1 MTTYKQELSR
11 ELSLRQNILITLSAV
26 TPASSVFIIVPTVL
40 LSLGGASV
48 LAMAIAALIAM
59 FVGMCYAELSS
70 RYPISGGEYTWAAR
84 VLGKPVGFAVMLLT
98 MVSGI
103 FIIPVIALGTGM
115 YLGVAIPS
123 LSGNNVGLLVIVIT
137 TAIAAL
143 RIKTNAW
150 VTGVFLA
157 IEILSVLLLTVL
169 GAIHINRPI
178 STFWTPT
185 AINDAGMMQSVSWGL
200 VASLLSVSLFAYNG
214 YGASVYYA
222 EETRNASNKIGKAIM
237 VALLITV
244 VVEILPLMAVV
255 LGTGSLDKMLADPAP
270 INYFLLERGGKSLN
284 ILVSVGIAVAI
295 INAVI
300 AIIIQIGRLIYSSA
314 RDGSWPDFIGKP
326 LGSINK
332 RFDTP
337 IVSTVLA
344 GAISLLVGKFVSF
357 NFLLLATGA
366 SLILVY
372 AIVAIAALK
381 LRSMGEGHKNSYK
394 MKFWPIPPIIVI
406 VAIIYI
412 AYEGIKVD
420 TRPILISLITM
431 SIGIIYYYLYIHS
444 RRSSRWTLP
453 EALHHHED

>member
-1 MTTYKQELSR
+1 MSTYKQELSR

-26 TPASSVFIIVPTVL
+26 TPASSVFIIVPSVL

-48 LAMAIAALIAM
+48 LAMALAAVIAM

-84 VLGKPVGFAVMLLT
+84 ILGKPMGFAVMLLT
-98 MVSGI
+98 MVSGL
-103 FIIPVIALGTGM
+103 FIIPIIALGTGM

-157 IEILSVLLLTVL
+157 IEIIAVLILTLLGV
-169 GAIHINRPI
+169 IHINQPI
-178 STFWTPT
+178 STFWTPS
-185 AINDAGMMQSVSWGL
+185 AVGESGMMEAVSWAL
-200 VASLLSVSLFAYNG
+200 VASLLSLALFAYNG
-214 YGASVYYA
+214 YGAAVYYA
-222 EETRNASNKIGKAIM
+222 EETKNASNKIGKAIM
-237 VALLITV
+237 VALLVTV
-244 VVEILPLMAVV
+244 LVEIIPLMAVV
-255 LGTGSLDKMLADPAP
+255 LGTGSLDKLLADPAP
-270 INYFLLERGGKSLN
+270 MNYFLLERGGKSLN
-284 ILVSVGIAVAI
+284 IIVSVGIAIAI

-300 AIIIQIGRLIYSSA
+300 AIIIQISRLIYSSA
-314 RDGSWPDFIGKP
+314 RDGSWPDVIGKP

-332 RFDTP
+332 RFNTP
-337 IVSTVLA
+337 IVATVLV
-344 GAISLLVGKFVSF
+344 GIISVLVGAFVSF

-366 SLILVY
+366 SLILLY

-381 LRSMGEGHKNSYK
+381 LRGMGAGYKDSYK

-412 AYEGIKVD
+412 AYQGLLAD
-420 TRPILISLITM
+420 TRPMLISVITM
-431 SIGIIYYYLYIHS
+431 VVGVLYYYLYIHS
-444 RRSSRWTLP
+444 RRSDRWTLP